1 MRHSVPQVIQCQ
13 KVMQTYQSLSQTHLT
28 LFETCPPLFQKKY
41 LEQISTLPNI
51 NQEEK
56 SEWGKKFH
64 LLMQQYHLGLPVYD
78 FIYDDISFPQSL
90 EALISETKNIWN
102 SSATLSREAEYK
114 LQLMFNNYI
123 FTVIYD
129 LLILY
134 PDQAIIYDWK
144 TYLQPENKNKLQHN
158 WQTKLYLYVLAE
170 KMNYPPS
177 KLSMT
182 YWFVKLP
189 NKPQSV
195 TIQYS
200 DAIHRKT
207 RQEIVNI
214 VEKIE
219 SFTNDYINYQSEF
232 SHIQNCPKKCPYYK
246 LLKENKMADNLI
258 DDLKKIPSNLE
269 DIEEINPFLNS

>member
-1 MRHSVPQVIQCQ
+1 ME
-13 KVMQTYQSLSQTHLT
+13 TYQSLSQTHLT

-64 LLMQQYHLGLPVYD
+64 LLMQQYHLGLPVHD
-78 FIYDDISFPQSL
+78 FIYDDISFQQSL
-90 EALISETKNIWN
+90 EALINETKNIWI
-102 SSATLSREAEYK
+102 SSKTFSREAEYK
-114 LQLMFNNYI
+114 LQLKFNNYI

-144 TYLQPENKNKLQHN
+144 TYLQPENKNKLQNN

-170 KMNYPPS
+170 KMNYQPS
-177 KLSMT
+177 QLSMT

-189 NKPQSV
+189 HKPQSV
-195 TIQYS
+195 TVQYS
-200 DAIHRKT
+200 DAMHQKN

-214 VEKIE
+214 LDKLE
-219 SFTNDYINYQSEF
+219 SFTHDYINNNLDF
-232 SHIQNCPKKCPYYK
+232 SHVINCQKKCPYYK
-246 LLKENKMADNLI
+246 LLKEDNII
-258 DDLKKIPSNLE
+258 DNAIESVANISSNLSE
-269 DIEEINPFLNS
+269 IEEINPFLNS